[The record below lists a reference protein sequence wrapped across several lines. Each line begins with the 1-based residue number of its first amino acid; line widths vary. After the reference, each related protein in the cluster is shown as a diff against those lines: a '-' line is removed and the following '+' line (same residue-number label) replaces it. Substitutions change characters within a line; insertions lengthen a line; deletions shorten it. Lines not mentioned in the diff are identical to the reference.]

1 MKKIIAMI
9 IVCFGFFGC
18 THYIGMMTDKNYYS
32 TMLKKANASKYNAQL
47 ACYQLYGIVEARNF
61 IVDGNVVDEWQR
73 EGYKIEKLQEKINNK
88 PKSKSES
95 INLERDLRKAEANS
109 LKYRNT
115 RTFSNI
121 LQMAK
126 VKAAHT
132 KNSQAEQCLK
142 LVDELNQKFKDECN
156 SKFTNSGSIG
166 CFEDMGKEF
175 NKIAKETNL
184 KLKNVVFTC
193 SQGDEVFEKFAPKF
207 FRDEGITNYAL
218 DTLQFKPIVAKEFS
232 QDISKMVSQDLDK
245 NLFKDIDEK
254 ATDKF
259 IKEQSDDLR
268 KGAICMYKMRY
279 YGGDLEELDM
289 FRKSGLFAAD
299 IARGY
304 WNFKENIKE
313 KNNENSNAAVFVS
326 SYRKSYKIN
335 TVSAGPL
342 FSEEFT
348 SITKGMSAGA
358 IVEKLEKINNEIEKA
373 KSKYRAYSKQ
383 EKQKQNNNINKKIT
397 ELIVEKRTLE
407 AMLKFVKEQ

>member
-1 MKKIIAMI
+1 MI
-9 IVCFGFFGC
+9 VLCFGFFGC
-18 THYIGMMTDKNYYS
+18 THYIGVMTDKNYS
-32 TMLKKANASKYNAQL
+32 SAMLKKANASKYNAQL

-61 IVDGNVVDEWQR
+61 IVDVNVVDEWQR
-73 EGYKIEKLQEKINNK
+73 EGYKIEKLQENIKNK
-88 PKSKSES
+88 PKSKFES
-95 INLERDLRKAEANS
+95 INLEQDLRNAEANS

-115 RTFSNI
+115 RAFSNI

-126 VKAAHT
+126 AKAAHT

-156 SKFTNSGSIG
+156 RNITVPGRIG

-175 NKIAKETNL
+175 DKIAKETNL

-207 FRDEGITNYAL
+207 SDESITNYAL
-218 DTLQFKPIVAKEFS
+218 DTLQFKPIIAKEFS
-232 QDISKMVSQDLDK
+232 QDMSKNVSQDLDK

-254 ATDKF
+254 ATDNF
-259 IKEQSDDLR
+259 IKEQSDDLW

-289 FRKSGLFAAD
+289 LKKSGLFAAD

-304 WNFKENIKE
+304 WNFKKNIKE
-313 KNNENSNAAVFVS
+313 KNNENSNAAIFVS
-326 SYRKSYKIN
+326 SYRKSYKIS
-335 TVSAGPL
+335 TVSAAPL
-342 FSEEFT
+342 FSKEFT

-358 IVEKLEKINNEIEKA
+358 IIEKLEKINNEIEKA
-373 KSKYRAYSKQ
+373 KSKYRAYSKR
-383 EKQKQNNNINKKIT
+383 EKQIQNNKINKEIT
-397 ELIVEKRTLE
+397 ELIIEKRTLE